1 MNHLEHLINEKK
13 VFFNYMNENFTIFQY
28 SNLFFRDLQY
38 AILSYFEMKE
48 QPIKYA
54 AAEKIAKDFIEN
66 LVKNNELTQID
77 HKSWKINF
85 EVGTNQKQVEME
97 EVDNG

>member
-48 QPIKYA
+48 QPLKYA
-54 AAEKIAKDFIEN
+54 DAEKIAKDFIEN
-66 LVKNNELTQID
+66 MLQNKELTKID
-77 HKSWKINF
+77 HKSWRINF
-85 EVGTNQKQVEME
+85 EVGTNKKLVEME
-97 EVDNG
+97 EVEND

>member
-1 MNHLEHLINEKK
+1 MNHIEHLINEKK
-13 VFFNYMNENFTIFQY
+13 VFFNFMNENFTIFQH

-48 QPIKYA
+48 EPINYSD
-54 AAEKIAKDFIEN
+54 AEKISNEFIDN
-66 LVKNNELTQID
+66 MMQNNEITQID

-85 EVGTNQKQVEME
+85 ELGISAKNVETE
-97 EVDNG
+97 GVENE